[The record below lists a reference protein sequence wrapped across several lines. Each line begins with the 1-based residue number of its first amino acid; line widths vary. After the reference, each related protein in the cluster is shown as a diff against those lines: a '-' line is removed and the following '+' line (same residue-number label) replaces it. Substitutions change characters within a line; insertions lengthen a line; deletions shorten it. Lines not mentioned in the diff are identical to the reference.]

1 MGARTPATEAE
12 ALPALAL
19 SRPADALRRAES
31 VLAEG
36 PDPLVASYAHQAAG
50 IVLRDRGEATEALR
64 HLRRALRTAGAS
76 ADPGRAPDVRATLGA
91 TLALAGRTSDGLRH
105 LELACDAATGLLQ
118 ARVLMRRAFVL
129 GRLGRHDEALED
141 LRRAVVVFREQG
153 DELWEAR
160 ALTTRARTHLERG
173 ALTRA
178 AQDSTRAEALFRS
191 TGQELEAAAAL
202 HNRGTIAYLTGD
214 LPGALSLFEAASR
227 GFPGG
232 EAFSADLAHDRCDLL
247 LAVGLS
253 DEALQVA
260 DEALAGG
267 TPSAVVRAHLQL
279 ASATAAF
286 AVGDLDGALARGR
299 AARSLFR
306 RQQREWW
313 RLGAD
318 LLLLQV
324 REARGER
331 GGRLAGE
338 AARVTQRL
346 VELAAP
352 EAPVALL
359 LAARLAV
366 DPDQAAAHLT
376 AAARYRRHPSA
387 LVAATGW
394 LALALA
400 RAAADGPG
408 RRRGVLSA
416 CGRGLDALDAHRT
429 TLGSSELRA
438 LSTRHGRDL
447 ATLALREAAAD
458 GSPRRLLVWSERWRA
473 TALAQPPVRPPED
486 AADELGRLRL
496 ALRQLD
502 ELRQDSAE
510 GADVRR
516 EQHALEREL
525 RERRHRM
532 AGQREPT
539 PPFDLSGLLGDLAG
553 SSSASDHGGTTF
565 VELVDV
571 DGTLRALVVRA
582 GRVRGFVVGPT
593 EEATAAV
600 TAARFVLRQTGRG
613 RPADVAGLGVR
624 LERTLLGPAA
634 RALGDGP
641 VVVSPPGRLHATPWG
656 LLPALADRPVT
667 AAPSAA
673 TWQRAARRV
682 APADGGLVLVAGPGL
697 RTGGAEVDVLARESV
712 GATVL
717 RGADATVAATLA
729 ALDGARLAHVA
740 THGRFRPDSPMF
752 SSLLLHDGPLTV
764 HDLELLHRAPYRFVL
779 SACDSGVM
787 VPVGADEL
795 LGLAAALLS
804 MGTAGVVSSV
814 AKVNDGATA
823 ELMVEL
829 HHALARGLGLA
840 EALLEVRRAARGDPV
855 AEATA
860 AAFVGLGV

>member
-1 MGARTPATEAE
+1 MGARTPATDAE

-19 SRPADALRRAES
+19 SRPAEALRRADS
-31 VLAEG
+31 ALAGDPE
-36 PDPLVASYAHQAAG
+36 PLVASYAHQAAG
-50 IVLRDRGEATEALR
+50 IVLRDRGDASGALR
-64 HLRRALRTAGAS
+64 HLRRALEAAEAS
-76 ADPGRAPDVRATLGA
+76 RDPGRGPDVRATLGA
-91 TLALAGRTSDGLRH
+91 TLALAGRTGQGLRH
-105 LELACDAATGLLQ
+105 LELACDAASGLLQ

-129 GRLGRHDEALED
+129 GRLGRHDEALDD
-141 LRRAVVVFREQG
+141 LRRAVVVFRDQG

-173 ALTRA
+173 ALARA
-178 AQDSTRAEALFRS
+178 AQDTTRAEVLFRS
-191 TGQELEAAAAL
+191 AGQELEAAGAL
-202 HNRGTIAYLTGD
+202 HNRGTLAYLTGD
-214 LPGALSLFEAASR
+214 LPEALSLFDEASR

-247 LAVGLS
+247 LAIGLS
-253 DEALQVA
+253 DDALRVA
-260 DEALAGG
+260 DQALAGG
-267 TPSAVVRAHLQL
+267 TPSAMVRAHLQL

-286 AVGDLDGALARGR
+286 AVGDLEGALVRGR

-324 REARGER
+324 RDARGER
-331 GGRLAGE
+331 GARIAAE
-338 AARVTQRL
+338 AAGVTRRL
-346 VELAAP
+346 VELGAP

-366 DPDQAAAHLT
+366 DPDQARAHL
-376 AAARYRRHPSA
+376 ADAARYRRHPSA
-387 LVAATGW
+387 LVSTTGW

-400 RAAADGPG
+400 REAAGEPG
-408 RRRGVLSA
+408 RHRGVLSA

-447 ATLALREAAAD
+447 ATLALREAAAS
-458 GSPRRLLVWSERWRA
+458 GSPRRLLSWSERWRA

-486 AADELGRLRL
+486 AAEELGRLRL
-496 ALRQLD
+496 AVRQLD

-510 GADVRR
+510 GADVQR
-516 EQHALEREL
+516 EQRTLEREV

-532 AGQREPT
+532 AGRREPT
-539 PPFDLSGLLGDLAG
+539 ARFDLSGLLTDLAG
-553 SSSASDHGGTTF
+553 LTGHGGGTF

-571 DGTLRALVVRA
+571 DGTLRALVAHA
-582 GRVRGFVVGPT
+582 GRVRGFVVGPA

-600 TAARFVLRQTGRG
+600 AAARFVLRQTGRG

-634 RALGDGP
+634 LALGDGP

-656 LLPALADRPVT
+656 LLPALADRPVS

-673 TWQRAARRV
+673 TWQRATRRV

-740 THGRFRPDSPMF
+740 THGHFRPDSPMF
-752 SSLLLHDGPLTV
+752 SSLLVDDGPLTV

-814 AKVNDGATA
+814 AKVNDEATA
-823 ELMVEL
+823 DLMVEL

-840 EALLEVRRAARGDPV
+840 EALLAVRRAASGDPI